1 MVYRSVGVDQAVFI
15 ELVNQ
20 LTCSFLPVVKGLKAG
35 ARKYCSCSIL
45 IPVKSLGGLLGA
57 DDFISFRQVQRMPG

>member
-1 MVYRSVGVDQAVFI
+1 
-15 ELVNQ
+15 